1 MSVVSPKV
9 PVSEKWS
16 IGFFGYFGAFLGIAW
31 WVVLVDP
38 TLATSMTRV
47 SWPKS
52 ARFPQSV
59 HQAQPNVGQL
69 EWRSW
74 ASATPAIIYTRTGGF
89 WVWHL
94 SRSPVFLPLPV

>member
-16 IGFFGYFGAFLGIAW
+16 IEFFGYFGGFLGIAW

-47 SWPKS
+47 LWPKS
-52 ARFPQSV
+52 AFMGLSDTRHYLHPNGWSLGLRSV
-59 HQAQPNVGQL
+59 
-69 EWRSW
+69 
-74 ASATPAIIYTRTGGF
+74 
-89 WVWHL
+89 
-94 SRSPVFLPLPV
+94 

>member
-1 MSVVSPKV
+1 MILGV
-9 PVSEKWS
+9 EL
-16 IGFFGYFGAFLGIAW
+16 GAQ
-31 WVVLVDP
+31 LVDP
-38 TLATSMTRV
+38 NLATSMTRV
-47 SWPKS
+47 LWPKW

-74 ASATPAIIYTRTGGF
+74 ASATLAIIDTRTGGF